1 MFQRN
6 YTPKTDVWSAGAT
19 LYVLVAGYPAE
30 RLQEAFNLL
39 QSAKKDRLR
48 QMPNMPDNMPDSY
61 YDMLEGALSYKHKVR
76 STAGQ
81 LMSGEFAQFHIQ
93 HDTQEKKGPFQGS
106 AAEAESGG
114 TRDVVDVQE
123 QLATHTRTKSV
134 LLEGSANRHSA
145 YLGYQKFERSV
156 TTVLATMLT
165 KEHARRLLTLLDEES
180 KKDST
185 KNGNSFGE
193 AIEESLSSTKT
204 NKEKLQVVTIA
215 TLLDVL
221 EILKAEAAESLL
233 GDDIADVLNMIRS
246 LKCFI
251 WYESFAYHISSLRQ
265 FVSTQ
270 TTAPTHHSNGDNGSY
285 LFSSMRK
292 KVVDNDSTAHTLNMS
307 AR

>member
-1 MFQRN
+1 
-6 YTPKTDVWSAGAT
+6 
-19 LYVLVAGYPAE
+19 
-30 RLQEAFNLL
+30 
-39 QSAKKDRLR
+39 
-48 QMPNMPDNMPDSY
+48 MPDNMPDSY

-251 WYESFAYHISSLRQ
+251 WYESFAYHISSLRR
-265 FVSTQ
+265 FVSISTQ
-270 TTAPTHHSNGDNGSY
+270 TTAPTHHSNGGNGSY